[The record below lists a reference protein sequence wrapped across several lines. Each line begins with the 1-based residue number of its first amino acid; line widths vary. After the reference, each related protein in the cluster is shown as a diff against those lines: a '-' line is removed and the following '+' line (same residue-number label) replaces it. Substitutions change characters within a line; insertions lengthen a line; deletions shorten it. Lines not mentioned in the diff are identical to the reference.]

1 MTKKMHHS
9 FYICILFFVS
19 LLFISCATLP
29 VIGKD
34 ANLRFKQKYQ
44 IVTVEEK
51 LDYLDSKIKYPQFE
65 NLPEL
70 NKRIE
75 NTVMS
80 NWKNFKSYSKSEWK
94 DIVALNDRG
103 NTKLP
108 PFEYL
113 VTCEITGTKKIM
125 SILLNT
131 YVFNGGAHGNTTL
144 TTVNYDVSSKS
155 YINILDATGM
165 TYNEISSVCREQLYK
180 RLIDNNK
187 AAIPPAEKDSI
198 REMINTGAFPQA
210 GNFEIFT
217 VDGARVYAWFEPY
230 SVAPY
235 AYGVQKVQVK

>member
-1 MTKKMHHS
+1 M
-9 FYICILFFVS
+9 
-19 LLFISCATLP
+19 
-29 VIGKD
+29 G
-34 ANLRFKQKYQ
+34 
-44 IVTVEEK
+44 
-51 LDYLDSKIKYPQFE
+51 
-65 NLPEL
+65 
-70 NKRIE
+70 
-75 NTVMS
+75 
-80 NWKNFKSYSKSEWK
+80 
-94 DIVALNDRG
+94 
-103 NTKLP
+103 
-108 PFEYL
+108 
-113 VTCEITGTKKIM
+113 
-125 SILLNT
+125 
-131 YVFNGGAHGNTTL
+131 
-144 TTVNYDVSSKS
+144 S